1 MQLGVENNEA
11 PFCAS
16 NAERAQEIAERRVQ
30 MAAALDTLHCDTEAA
45 AEPSLADFAQ
55 AIAESLKDR
64 AYWAGLNNF
73 EPLWQFGDDG
83 SRVKHPDYLRG
94 CRDIQQR
101 MLAEETV
108 LSSPDSSSPGG
119 LNSPL
124 GTLLDGLYDT
134 LSPCSVLESPTSSP
148 SPTPPARDSTRLLIE
163 SNSDNTTTLPSS
175 PVRFF
180 CNNFLS

>member
-16 NAERAQEIAERRVQ
+16 NTERAQEIAERRVT
-30 MAAALDTLHCDTEAA
+30 MAALDTLHCDTEAA
-45 AEPSLADFAQ
+45 VKPSLADFAQ

-73 EPLWQFGDDG
+73 EPLWQFDDDG
-83 SRVKHPDYLRG
+83 SRIKHPDYLRG

-101 MLAEETV
+101 MLVEETV
-108 LSSPDSSSPGG
+108 LSSPDSSGG

-134 LSPCSVLESPTSSP
+134 SSPCSVLESPTSSG
-148 SPTPPARDSTRLLIE
+148 SSTPPASDSTRLLIE